1 MKNKCYKGLIAVTM
15 GDPAGIGPEIV
26 AKAIISLPKR
36 LRKRIVVFGTL
47 SAFKTHSDLLPLNVI
62 KLDKIA
68 TNDYSLNV
76 VETSNI
82 MFTES
87 DYGKPLIKCARGA
100 MGAVRCA
107 ATAVIKGQLDAVVT
121 APINKLSINKAGYN
135 FAGHTEYLADL
146 AGGVDVAMMF
156 ASDILRVVVAT
167 THLALKNVSTK
178 LSIDGLLRLLLIVD
192 SALKDMGLSHP
203 KIALCALNPHAS
215 DAGLFGDDEKLTII
229 PAIKKALRSGVNVSG
244 PYPGDTIFTKK
255 AREDYDVIVAMYHD
269 QGLIPVKA
277 LSFGRTV
284 NITLGLPFLRVSVDH
299 GTAFDIAGMGIAD
312 PNPMIYAIRT
322 TDNILR
328 GKYFFKK

>member
-1 MKNKCYKGLIAVTM
+1 
-15 GDPAGIGPEIV
+15 
-26 AKAIISLPKR
+26 
-36 LRKRIVVFGTL
+36 
-47 SAFKTHSDLLPLNVI
+47 
-62 KLDKIA
+62 
-68 TNDYSLNV
+68 
-76 VETSNI
+76 
-82 MFTES
+82 
-87 DYGKPLIKCARGA
+87 
-100 MGAVRCA
+100 
-107 ATAVIKGQLDAVVT
+107 
-121 APINKLSINKAGYN
+121 
-135 FAGHTEYLADL
+135 
-146 AGGVDVAMMF
+146 
-156 ASDILRVVVAT
+156 
-167 THLALKNVSTK
+167 
-178 LSIDGLLRLLLIVD
+178 LLIVD